1 MNVGQHRSGV
11 RRGQQQTTA
20 DPLNKPDHSPVAD
33 CNTRSTGD
41 NTEGEDISLVQ
52 GLVIKGRSARGNEQ
66 MSDSSTSVDSTL
78 PSTIYTSTQIS
89 TDLSL
94 SSHDVASSMTSPR
107 RSSSMT
113 SPRRS
118 IVLEQILSPFGG
130 STGKKKLHS
139 AEKSIQERDQK
150 IEELE
155 AVLHSKTEIFEEMM
169 STIEQQTVEGEETGL
184 ISVQKIAELKEA
196 FSLIN
201 AESSA
206 LSSSSEDGWSRSQ
219 SKVEDLEATISLQ
232 AEQNATLKSELTRLR
247 TVIKGM
253 ETHEDT
259 IEKLQTKIVKLEI
272 TSHLKDEEMKI
283 LKEELEM
290 KVQCRDLTID
300 NMESTQIESL
310 KAELLKIRANSKL
323 REEEHQLEL
332 EKLSDMLGQC
342 L

>member
-1 MNVGQHRSGV
+1 
-11 RRGQQQTTA
+11 
-20 DPLNKPDHSPVAD
+20 
-33 CNTRSTGD
+33 
-41 NTEGEDISLVQ
+41 
-52 GLVIKGRSARGNEQ
+52 

-169 STIEQQTVEGEETGL
+169 SAIEQQTVEGEETGL

-272 TSHLKDEEMKI
+272 TSHLKDEEMKMI
-283 LKEELEM
+283 REELEM
-290 KVQCRDLTID
+290 KAQCRDLTIQ
-300 NMESTQIESL
+300 NLESAAESNVRRGSIQTNQIELL
-310 KAELLKIRANSKL
+310 KAEVL
-323 REEEHQLEL
+323 RLEL
-332 EKLSDMLGQC
+332 EKLTD
-342 L
+342 